1 MPSFPLIYFH
11 RPSTACGAFDF
22 RVRRRPVSPD
32 CSHPSFSST
41 CHTQLCTCLLTV
53 VVVVVVQVYARL
65 VHLLQYMHV
74 DNFPS
79 LMFYDDGCGLRKFA
93 GAPGGRRFPRHC
105 NDHPPRSAF
114 TSQTYEMELE
124 KMAFRPGFGKRSAKT
139 YTSIGIFCCDCCFYL
154 GRNCALPLV
163 VSPECTGKTTRRLN
177 KPGTVKNTV
186 TRTPLEMS
194 TAR

>member
-93 GAPGGRRFPRHC
+93 GASGGRRFPRHC
-105 NDHPPRSAF
+105 NDHPPVLLSHRRHTKWSWKRWRFVQA
-114 TSQTYEMELE
+114 L
-124 KMAFRPGFGKRSAKT
+124 GKDRQKH
-139 YTSIGIFCCDCCFYL
+139 I
-154 GRNCALPLV
+154 
-163 VSPECTGKTTRRLN
+163 RR
-177 KPGTVKNTV
+177 
-186 TRTPLEMS
+186 
-194 TAR
+194 